1 MQVKKT
7 IRFLGGMHLSRQ
19 RDAIEY
25 VFDFSII
32 DSNLI
37 GMPEERTSTEYVTI
51 QTSITGT
58 LHAMWSNQDPSLD
71 IMKVLFEFSKRHISE
86 KIKEGTILQ
95 KEALWLSTTSQ
106 PQSSPFESSKIQMR
120 NGDSFDVEIL
130 GVPIMENSSYMQLA
144 TNIIETRD
152 YINGVAKEK
161 LGGRL
166 LSLLSERDLLQL
178 FREAKTEEEFVY
190 RMSALKNIAIN
201 MNEELL
207 KNSIQTD
214 KTVTGSINLFEN
226 YLKQSSEYD
235 ETPIKVLRS
244 INRLRQ
250 AYPIHTDAADG
261 VQDAHRF
268 FVLPYPIKNYDQAW
282 RTILVSYSD
291 ALKRIFEILNAMPKP

>member
-1 MQVKKT
+1 MQIKKT
-7 IRFLGGMHLSRQ
+7 IRFLGGMHLPRQ
-19 RDAIEY
+19 RDAIEC

-32 DSNLI
+32 DSSLI
-37 GMPEERTSTEYVTI
+37 GMPEEKTSTEYVTI

-86 KIKEGTILQ
+86 KIKEGTILR

-106 PQSSPFESSKIQMR
+106 PQSPPFESSKIQMR

-161 LGGRL
+161 LGGRV

-207 KNSIQTD
+207 KNSIPTD

-226 YLKQSSEYD
+226 YLKQSSDYD